1 MIPFTENCYKT
12 LSGFG
17 VYIFYHNNLPLY
29 VGQTNDFKRR
39 ISQHYTEAFKNNSSR
54 PFYEYIRKYKEEI
67 TFEILQTEKREEEE
81 KRLIQELSPQFNIVG
96 AIGNTIDWLEK
107 YEGKE
112 FFVEDFD
119 ERDEIEILRAA
130 RNILSPLG
138 FALFF
143 ELMFYERKFV
153 FDKMKII
160 HSTRLTPKEISLAME
175 ELEKKEF
182 IDDNIFHL
190 ESSYHT
196 EKLVRKLTEEEK
208 IIKKEKK
215 EQQRKEGFEKLIEE
229 YVGKPLIPE
238 IKDELVFRSKEFIRD
253 TDGTTNFTIK
263 LVLDKARELGY
274 ETKTHKVSKKDGLPK
289 EYYLKTIRII
299 LPKTSYIKT

>member
-1 MIPFTENCYKT
+1 
-12 LSGFG
+12 
-17 VYIFYHNNLPLY
+17 
-29 VGQTNDFKRR
+29 
-39 ISQHYTEAFKNNSSR
+39 
-54 PFYEYIRKYKEEI
+54 
-67 TFEILQTEKREEEE
+67 
-81 KRLIQELSPQFNIVG
+81 
-96 AIGNTIDWLEK
+96 
-107 YEGKE
+107 
-112 FFVEDFD
+112 
-119 ERDEIEILRAA
+119 
-130 RNILSPLG
+130 
-138 FALFF
+138 
-143 ELMFYERKFV
+143 MFYERKFV

-160 HSTRLTPKEISLAME
+160 YSTRLTPKEISLAMK

-208 IIKKEKK
+208 ITKKEKK
-215 EQQRKEGFEKLIEE
+215 EQQRKESFEKLIEE

-253 TDGTTNFTIK
+253 ANGTTNFTIK

-274 ETKTHKVSKKDGLPK
+274 ETKTHKVSKKEGLPK